1 MADQENPV
9 EEQAHELPQGYVE
22 QVPNSP
28 TWPRDEFGMTS
39 ALRRELARAAG
50 RINGDENKLAV
61 FVETLR
67 AGAVW
72 AQSRM
77 EVQRQIREDRH
88 ADVQRLI
95 DVTQEARDKD
105 AANDGPQETDDE
117 RKARQ
122 VAAGI
127 MGGVQSTAA

>member
-1 MADQENPV
+1 MSDQENPV
-9 EEQAHELPQGYVE
+9 EEQAYELPQGYVE

-61 FVETLR
+61 FMETLR
-67 AGAVW
+67 AGAAW
-72 AQSRM
+72 AHSRM

-105 AANDGPQETDDE
+105 ADNAGPQETGDE

-127 MGGVQSTAA
+127 TGAVQSTAG

>member
-1 MADQENPV
+1 MSDQENPV
-9 EEQAHELPQGYVE
+9 EEQAYELPRGYVE

-28 TWPRDEFGMTS
+28 VWPRDEFGMTS

-50 RINGDENKLAV
+50 RINGYEKKLDV
-61 FVETLR
+61 FMETLR

-77 EVQRQIREDRH
+77 EVQRQILADRQ

-95 DVTQEARDKD
+95 DVTQEAHDKD
-105 AANDGPQETDDE
+105 AANARPQETDDE
-117 RKARQ
+117 RVARQ
-122 VAAGI
+122 AAAGVL
-127 MGGVQSTAA
+127 GAVQSTVA